1 MVVSVVV
8 DLWKLLMLRLV
19 GFLVIDR
26 YKKLTLLLDSSVG
39 LSRMLLWI
47 VSMYCSM
54 LSWLVHVES

>member
-8 DLWKLLMLRLV
+8 DLWKMLVLRLV

-26 YKKLTLLLDSSVG
+26 SKKLTFLDSRVG

-54 LSWLVHVES
+54 LSELVHVEP

>member
-1 MVVSVVV
+1 MV
-8 DLWKLLMLRLV
+8 DLWKMLVLRLV

-26 YKKLTLLLDSSVG
+26 SKKLTFLDSRVG

-54 LSWLVHVES
+54 LSELVHVES

>member
-8 DLWKLLMLRLV
+8 DLWKMLMLRLV

-26 YKKLTLLLDSSVG
+26 SKKLTFLDSRVG

-54 LSWLVHVES
+54 LSELVHVEP